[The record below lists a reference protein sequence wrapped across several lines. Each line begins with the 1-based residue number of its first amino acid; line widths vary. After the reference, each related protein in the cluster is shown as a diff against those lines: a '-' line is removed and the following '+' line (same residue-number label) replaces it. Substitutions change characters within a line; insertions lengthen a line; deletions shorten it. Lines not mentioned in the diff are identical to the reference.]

1 VKNEDIFHSSKI
13 TKAAGLVMI
22 AFVISNL
29 TGLLRQILVSK
40 AFGTG
45 MEIEAFNA
53 ANRVSETIFNLVAGG
68 ALASA
73 FIPTFTGLLTKKE
86 DLAAWKLASSIF
98 NLLMMVV
105 TITIL
110 AAALFSPSIVRYILA
125 PGFVDDPLKTKLTEE
140 LLLIMLPSALFFS
153 FSGLTM
159 GVLNSHHIFFL
170 PALAPSMYQVGMIFG
185 LLVLSPSMG
194 IYGLAWGVVIGSVL
208 HLVLQIPILLKQK
221 GKFYFHLGVSD
232 PYVREV
238 GRLML
243 PRLLGVAV
251 VQINFW
257 INIRIASHQPE
268 GSVTGLVLA
277 FALMLMPQAAI
288 AQSIATAVLPT
299 LSAQY
304 SIGRL
309 DDLRTTLVASL
320 RNVLFLSLPAA
331 FGLIMLRKP
340 IIIFLYQRGEFTSH
354 STEIVAWALL
364 WYAAGLVGHCVVEI
378 LVRAF
383 YAMHDTKTPV
393 LIGTVAMGL
402 NIAFSYLFSSWFVK
416 LGWLPHGGLALA
428 NSLATALEMCGL
440 FYIMRLR
447 IGGLQGKLVARVALK
462 ALVASLIMAFTLFLW
477 LGQDFIRAYWQLLFG
492 GIFIGVVT
500 YGICSYF
507 LKVPELRL
515 SMLRNFFR
523 RNTS

>member
-1 VKNEDIFHSSKI
+1 VKSEDLLQTHRV
-13 TKAAGLVMI
+13 TRAAGLVMI

-53 ANRVSETIFNLVAGG
+53 ANRVSETIFNLAAGG

-73 FIPTFTGLLTKKE
+73 FIPTFTGILTKNE
-86 DLAAWKLASSIF
+86 DRAAWKLASSIF
-98 NLLMMVV
+98 NLLMIIV
-105 TITIL
+105 TLIIL
-110 AAALFSPSIVRYILA
+110 AAALFSPAIVRYILA
-125 PGFVDDPLKTKLTEE
+125 PGFVDDPSKTKLTEE
-140 LLLIMLPSALFFS
+140 LLLVMLPSALLFS
-153 FSGLTM
+153 VSGLMM
-159 GVLNSHHIFFL
+159 GILNSHRIFFL
-170 PALAPSMYQVGMIFG
+170 PALAPSMYQIGMIFG
-185 LLVLSPSMG
+185 ILVLSPSLG
-194 IYGLAWGVVIGSVL
+194 IYGLAWGVVIGSGL
-208 HLVLQIPILLKQK
+208 HLILQIPILLKQQ
-221 GKFYFHLGVSD
+221 GKFYFRLGIFD
-232 PYVREV
+232 PSVREV

-288 AQSIATAVLPT
+288 AQSIATAVFPT

-304 SIGRL
+304 SIGHL
-309 DDLRTTLVASL
+309 DDFRTTLVASL
-320 RNVLFLSLPAA
+320 RNVLFLSIPAA
-331 FGLIMLRKP
+331 FGLIVLRKP
-340 IIIFLYQRGEFTSH
+340 IIIFLYQRGEFTLQ

-364 WYAAGLVGHCVVEI
+364 WYAVGLVGHCLVEI

-393 LIGTVAMGL
+393 VIGSVAMGL
-402 NIAFSYLFSSWFVK
+402 NIMFSYLFSSWFLK

-440 FYIMRLR
+440 FYVMRLR
-447 IGGLQGKLVARVALK
+447 NGTLHGKLLAKVSVK
-462 ALVASLIMAFTLFLW
+462 ALIASLIMVVILLLW
-477 LGQDFIRAYWQLLFG
+477 IGQNLIHANWLILFG
-492 GIFIGVVT
+492 GICMGVIV
-500 YGICSYF
+500 YAIFSYA
-507 LKVPELRL
+507 LKAPELKQSIL
-515 SMLRNFFR
+515 SRFFDHQA
-523 RNTS
+523 S